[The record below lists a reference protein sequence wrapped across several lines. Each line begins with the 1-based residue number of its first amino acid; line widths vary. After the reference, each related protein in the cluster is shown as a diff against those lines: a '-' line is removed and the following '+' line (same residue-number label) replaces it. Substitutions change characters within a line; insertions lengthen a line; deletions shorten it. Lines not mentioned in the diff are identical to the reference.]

1 MARLIIHGPGGSS
14 RRVEVARGVFRIGRA
29 LDNDLLL
36 DADGVS
42 DHHAQ
47 LTRGESGYVL
57 SGTPDSGTL
66 VNDAPAADAPLH
78 TGDEIRLGSARLVF
92 EYDEG
97 DPAPQASLDEQRV
110 SVEQLADEHTT
121 LGGPHQARD
130 AERFGLLYNAG
141 KKVLSASSLE
151 DVTNL
156 VLPLVF
162 DAVRAERGALLLR
175 DPATGEM
182 RPRLLRHRDGRPLP
196 EGELHVPRSI
206 VSEVVNGRLG
216 ILTFDALHDPR
227 FEQKA
232 SVKRSHI
239 RSALCAPLWE
249 GENIL
254 GVIYLDSRLKSH
266 AFTRAD
272 LVLLSAIANL
282 IAIRLR
288 QDALNEQLAEERV
301 VRSTLQR
308 YHSPDVVDAIL
319 ARAKDRAEP
328 ELGLEE
334 REISILFGDLQGWTP
349 LAEAQDPAVV
359 AEFLNEY
366 YAMATQIV
374 FAHGGSVNEY
384 LGDAVM
390 AVFGAPVIHEDPAQ
404 RAVQAGLEILSE
416 MRSRSEGLI
425 AQFGSQARI
434 AINTGRT
441 MVGNV
446 GPPNRLKYA
455 VVGDTVNVASRLEG
469 MGEPNTITIGEQT
482 YRQLSE
488 REGWEDLG
496 PLQLRGREKPVR
508 GYRMRVG

>member
-1 MARLIIHGPGGSS
+1 M
-14 RRVEVARGVFRIGRA
+14 
-29 LDNDLLL
+29 
-36 DADGVS
+36 
-42 DHHAQ
+42 
-47 LTRGESGYVL
+47 
-57 SGTPDSGTL
+57 
-66 VNDAPAADAPLH
+66 
-78 TGDEIRLGSARLVF
+78 
-92 EYDEG
+92 
-97 DPAPQASLDEQRV
+97 
-110 SVEQLADEHTT
+110 
-121 LGGPHQARD
+121 
-130 AERFGLLYNAG
+130 
-141 KKVLSASSLE
+141 
-151 DVTNL
+151 
-156 VLPLVF
+156 
-162 DAVRAERGALLLR
+162 
-175 DPATGEM
+175 
-182 RPRLLRHRDGRPLP
+182 
-196 EGELHVPRSI
+196 
-206 VSEVVNGRLG
+206 
-216 ILTFDALHDPR
+216 
-227 FEQKA
+227 
-232 SVKRSHI
+232 
-239 RSALCAPLWE
+239 
-249 GENIL
+249 
-254 GVIYLDSRLKSH
+254 
-266 AFTRAD
+266 
-272 LVLLSAIANL
+272 
-282 IAIRLR
+282 
-288 QDALNEQLAEERV
+288 
-301 VRSTLQR
+301 
-308 YHSPDVVDAIL
+308 
-319 ARAKDRAEP
+319 
-328 ELGLEE
+328 
-334 REISILFGDLQGWTP
+334 
-349 LAEAQDPAVV
+349 V